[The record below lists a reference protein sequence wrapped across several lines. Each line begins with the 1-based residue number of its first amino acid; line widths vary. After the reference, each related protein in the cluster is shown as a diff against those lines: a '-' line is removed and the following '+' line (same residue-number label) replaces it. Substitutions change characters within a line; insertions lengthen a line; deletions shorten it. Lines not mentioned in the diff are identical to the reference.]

1 MAQPLPPA
9 GDFSWME
16 DGLTQ
21 YYFTDAYQVMT
32 RLDAWDW
39 LRTAEPPTDQGFMFW
54 SPRPSQLE
62 AIDAAIDKGHSGA
75 SYGITMR
82 TMEAIAKKGW
92 EAFVAGA
99 FESRK

>member
-1 MAQPLPPA
+1 MTESLPPA

-32 RLDAWDW
+32 RLGAWEW
-39 LRTAEPPTDQGFMFW
+39 LRTAEPPAEQGFMFW
-54 SPRPSQLE
+54 SPRPSELE

-75 SYGITMR
+75 SYGVTMR
-82 TMEAIAKKGW
+82 AMEAIAKKGW
-92 EAFVAGA
+92 EVFLAGA
-99 FESRK
+99 LEFRK